1 MAVCLYCSAELVR
14 QVTGRSPVYCSNA
27 CKMSAYRRRNVTS
40 LPLRNIDQKNAITL
54 ALRNIDQQNVTD
66 IKLLNDEQPKFLS
79 EILESARAFGSPYCL
94 SCSKPFRSDSLSYVI
109 AQRLKIPNRAF
120 ILFCHSGCS
129 SKFYSELNES
139 LRIAGSFSEVA

>member
-1 MAVCLYCSAELVR
+1 MATCLYCPAELVR
-14 QVTGRSPVYCSNA
+14 QGIGRSPLYCSNA
-27 CKMSAYRRRNVTS
+27 CKMSAYRRRNVTLS
-40 LPLRNIDQKNAITL
+40 

-66 IKLLNDEQPKFLS
+66 MTLLNDEQPNSLS

-94 SCSKPFRSDSLSYVI
+94 SCSTPFRSDLLLYVI
-109 AQRLKIPNRAF
+109 AQRLKISNRAF